1 MCDVTRSF
9 VCRDSLIRVPRL
21 SYREMQPGAA
31 PDVKE
36 GDETRFDVCDM
47 THFDVRDMT
56 HFDVRDMT
64 RTYV

>member
-1 MCDVTRSF
+1 
-9 VCRDSLIRVPRL
+9 
-21 SYREMQPGAA
+21 MQPGAA

>member
-9 VCRDSLIRVPRL
+9 VCRDSLICVPRL

-36 GDETRFDVCDM
+36 GDETRFDLC
-47 THFDVRDMT
+47 DMT

>member
-1 MCDVTRSF
+1 
-9 VCRDSLIRVPRL
+9 
-21 SYREMQPGAA
+21 MQAGAV

-56 HFDVRDMT
+56 
-64 RTYV
+64 RTYVRHDPFLYGT